1 MVKVV
6 EKTFMVVGEKNRGLF
21 KEYAEAVPKAAQ
33 LFLNRESEI
42 PFSSGIEVTVYE
54 QPKQQNQLEGT
65 FYVGVLVNEKVSDL
79 PTGMEYI
86 EAEHRYAMTTG
97 KVSEMSNIYSN
108 LDKWIVENNY
118 QHSSPNNYII
128 EVYDQVENDV
138 ENVEV
143 YIPIV
148 N

>member
-21 KEYAEAVPKAAQ
+21 KKYAEAVLKAAQ

-86 EAEHRYAMTTG
+86 G
-97 KVSEMSNIYSN
+97 K
-108 LDKWIVENNY
+108 Y
-118 QHSSPNNYII
+118 QK
-128 EVYDQVENDV
+128 
-138 ENVEV
+138 
-143 YIPIV
+143 
-148 N
+148 